1 MRWKNRE
8 SLSRNVGNP
17 LKKEQVPFPPLV
29 GEMVL
34 GGLSAFRAY
43 QGRGIL
49 LPPLRSTVFYRRRI
63 QPSEFRML
71 ALRPFC
77 GLLYDDIQRTYVSLR
92 GMGKNRAERHV
103 DGHDGIYGTWPDAEH
118 IPPSPHFYTLSSTKA
133 P

>member
-17 LKKEQVPFPPLV
+17 LKKEQVPFRPLV

-49 LPPLRSTVFYRRRI
+49 LPPLRSTAFYRRRI
-63 QPSEFRML
+63 QPSEFRTV
-71 ALRPFC
+71 AVWPFR
-77 GLLYDDIQRTYVSLR
+77 GLPYR
-92 GMGKNRAERHV
+92 N
-103 DGHDGIYGTWPDAEH
+103 
-118 IPPSPHFYTLSSTKA
+118 A
-133 P
+133 PFA